1 MLKHY
6 VCIPKQRVITG
17 HEDSSD
23 FSGKIMKSKLRLF
36 RLHTIYKIYD
46 NPNLLTMSPHL
57 L

>member
-23 FSGKIMKSKLRLF
+23 FSGRIMKSKLRLF
-36 RLHTIYKIYD
+36 RLHTIYKIHD